1 MMDKQPITPWP
12 RNGPNSSSQDQPPH
26 NMPGPVLIELSS
38 QIRKQR
44 QVLLL
49 HELFEEVVLANP
61 LAIALT
67 FCGKDLNYE
76 QLNRRANRVAHRLR
90 RLGVGPESLVGISI
104 GRSPEFIIGLLAI
117 IKAGGAYV
125 PLDTTYPLERLN
137 FMLQDAHPTVVLTSA
152 DRIDVEAPRA
162 RLVKVTADVS
172 DFSGESDENLDA

>member
-1 MMDKQPITPWP
+1 MDKQPIAPWP
-12 RNGPNSSSQDQPPH
+12 RNGPNDFSEGRRWHSTLRPVSINPSSQMRTP
-26 NMPGPVLIELSS
+26 
-38 QIRKQR
+38 RR
-44 QVLLL
+44 ALLL
-49 HELFEEVVLANP
+49 HELFEEVALANP